1 MADYFS
7 EAMKLKKMQLDK
19 RKEKDL
25 EERKENLKRKHKVN
39 NNRKKRKM
47 LNSISTSED

>member
-19 RKEKDL
+19 REKDL
-25 EERKENLKRKHKVN
+25 EERERKFKEKAQPQCEQQK
-39 NNRKKRKM
+39 
-47 LNSISTSED
+47 